1 VEIELAGRLT
11 RGQMVIDWYDLTGRP
26 HNAYLVHE
34 IDRERF
40 VELLQ
45 FSLE

>member
-11 RGQMVIDWYDLTGRP
+11 RGQTVIDWYDLTGRP

-40 VELLQ
+40 VELLKL
-45 FSLE
+45 SLE